1 MLKVSL
7 LPASYRKKVVG
18 SKKKE
23 QIKKISLLALVVL
36 FMFFVVILGTRQ
48 YVSSKYDDIRK
59 LNAQAVAMFPVL
71 ESYQALF
78 NEVEAQKELL
88 ALVSAKEP
96 YAHSF
101 VVSLGNIDFPGL
113 WLKKISAN
121 DWFYSKQCVIEG
133 KCLSYETLLEYI
145 EKVKKIE
152 GVLEVAIA
160 TFAYTNEK
168 TDTGDRICDFSLT
181 ITCSGTGVKME
192 TTTVAP
198 PTSADA
204 AQTGN

>member
-23 QIKKISLLALVVL
+23 QVKKISLVALIVL
-36 FMFFVVILGTRQ
+36 FMFFIVILGTRQ
-48 YVSSKYDDIRK
+48 YVSSEYDDIQK
-59 LNAQAVAMFPVL
+59 LNAEAVAMFPVL
-71 ESYQALF
+71 ESYQALL

-88 ALVSAKEP
+88 SLISAKEP
-96 YAHSF
+96 YAHNF

-133 KCLSYETLLEYI
+133 KCLSYNTLLEYI

-152 GVLEVAIA
+152 GVLDVAIT

-168 TDTGDRICDFSLT
+168 TDTGDRICDFNLT

-198 PTSADA
+198 TNSSDVSE
-204 AQTGN
+204 TKN